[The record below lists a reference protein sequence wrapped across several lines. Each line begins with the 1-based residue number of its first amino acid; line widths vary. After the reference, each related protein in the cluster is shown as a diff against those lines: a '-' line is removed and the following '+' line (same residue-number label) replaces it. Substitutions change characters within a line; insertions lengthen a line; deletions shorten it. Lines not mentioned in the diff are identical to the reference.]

1 LGIFVPQ
8 DTAMLPILLLGESLR
23 CDAFVTKTSW
33 DVVRKDSPVAIRL
46 DEFSLVV
53 DLDFD
58 QYPERMALY
67 SKSKIALFLL
77 QSVRTRLSAVL
88 AGVGA
93 SGMANR
99 VAGIN
104 AWSGCLEADRWE
116 LMCIG
121 EENEVISLLRS
132 KLSFPMECVGDRVGM
147 ITPRVMAMI
156 INEAYYTVQEGTAS
170 KADIDLGMQ
179 LGTNYPGGPFAWCE
193 KWGIAEVYHLL
204 EALWLDTREERYK
217 ICPLLKTEYLRSL

>member
-1 LGIFVPQ
+1 
-8 DTAMLPILLLGESLR
+8 MLPILLLGDARR
-23 CDAFVTKTSW
+23 CDDFVAKTGW
-33 DVVRKDSPVAIRL
+33 DVVRMDSPVGIRL
-46 DEFSLVV
+46 DEYGLVV
-53 DLDFD
+53 DLSFD
-58 QYPERMALY
+58 QFPERMAIY
-67 SKSKIALFLL
+67 AKSKSTLFLL
-77 QSVRTRLSAVL
+77 HAVRIRLSAVL

-93 SGMANR
+93 TAMSDR

-104 AWSGCLEADRWE
+104 AWEGCLSADRWE
-116 LMCIG
+116 LMNMDP
-121 EENEVISLLRS
+121 ENAVVELLQS

-147 ITPRVMAMI
+147 VTPRVMAMI

-193 KWGIAEVYHLL
+193 KWGIGEVYHLL
-204 EALWLDTREERYK
+204 EALWADTREERYK